1 MKFSIKNFFSNC
13 DQIRNPDLVTFT
25 EEILNGK
32 LYFLCS
38 NLFTPFIKI
47 PLLFLPIV
55 QEISCEITSSS
66 DNAAKLKFLMSEE
79 ATFLMSQKLN
89 FLMSQ
94 ILSVLM
100 LQKVA
105 KAELFNVAN
114 SQCSNVTK
122 SCVFKCL
129 LRIVKSQYGIL
140 ICCILNL
147 LDLK

>member
-1 MKFSIKNFFSNC
+1 MLQSICSFTYMI
-13 DQIRNPDLVTFT
+13 IRCNKKWSFLSKISSVIVTFT

-47 PLLFLPIV
+47 PLLFLP
-55 QEISCEITSSS
+55 
-66 DNAAKLKFLMSEE
+66 
-79 ATFLMSQKLN
+79 N
-89 FLMSQ
+89 FLWDYKFFRQ
-94 ILSVLM
+94 CRKTENFNVRRGDFFN
-100 LQKVA
+100 VA
-105 KAELFNVAN
+105 KAELFNVAK

-122 SCVFKCL
+122 SGVFKCL
-129 LRIVKSQYGIL
+129 LRIVKSQYRIL

>member
-1 MKFSIKNFFSNC
+1 MIIHCNKKWSFLSKFFSV
-13 DQIRNPDLVTFT
+13 IVTFT

-66 DNAAKLKFLMSEE
+66 DNAAKLKILMSEE

-94 ILSVLM
+94 NLSVLM
-100 LQKVA
+100 SQKV
-105 KAELFNVAN
+105 
-114 SQCSNVTK
+114 
-122 SCVFKCL
+122 VFL
-129 LRIVKSQYGIL
+129 SVYWE
-140 ICCILNL
+140 
-147 LDLK
+147 